1 MEGRRRP
8 AEEDASGMD
17 TMEEELAAI
26 KLANERFYRALTN
39 LDMAT
44 MDEIWAHEEATRCI
58 HPGWG
63 MIEGWD
69 VIRETWGAIF
79 GNTSSLIVEP
89 SDVKVRVE
97 GSMAWVSC
105 LETITTSGSSGG
117 ITLARATNLFV
128 KRSTGWKMILHHA
141 SQVPAGAEQTD
152 EDEEEPTV
160 H

>member
-1 MEGRRRP
+1 
-8 AEEDASGMD
+8 MD
-17 TMEEELAAI
+17 SAEEELSAI
-26 KLANERFYRALTN
+26 RLANERFYRALTS
-39 LDMAT
+39 LDLEAM
-44 MDEIWAHEEATRCI
+44 ESVWSHEEAIRCI

-69 VIRETWGAIF
+69 VIRETWSAIF

-97 GSMAWVSC
+97 GTMAWVSC
-105 LETITTSGSSGG
+105 LETITSSGSPGG

-128 KRSTGWKMILHHA
+128 RRPAGWKMILHHA
-141 SQVPAGAEQTD
+141 SQVPAGGDQGQSD
-152 EDEEEPTV
+152 DEEDQTV